1 MLCPFNQSI
10 DAWNLAWCRSITD
23 RYGPGYVIWL
33 VLHDRIGWW
42 GRIRSSRRLF
52 RGRDCLS
59 TKLITKEGFEALKN
73 ELDYLW
79 REKRPDVTQK
89 VTWAASLG
97 DRSENAD
104 YQYNKKL
111 LREIDRRVRYLRKR
125 LEDMRVVEFSPEQE
139 GRVFFGAWV
148 EVENE
153 GGEVK
158 RFRIV
163 GYDEI
168 YGRND
173 YISIDSPMARAL
185 LKKEVGDEAFVQT
198 PQGVMEW
205 WVNKIEYLK

>member
-1 MLCPFNQSI
+1 MLPGWVRGGNNPPMTGRVHQLI
-10 DAWNLAWCRSITD
+10 QITEQH
-23 RYGPGYVIWL
+23 VQ
-33 VLHDRIGWW
+33 GWKVT
-42 GRIRSSRRLF
+42 SQ
-52 RGRDCLS
+52 LS
-59 TKLITKEGFEALKN
+59 TKLITQDGYDALKQ

-79 REKRPDVTQK
+79 REKRPDITQK

-111 LREIDRRVRYLRKR
+111 LREIDRRVRYIRKR
-125 LEDMRVVEFSPEQE
+125 LEDMKVVSYAPEQE

-153 GGEVK
+153 AAEIK

-168 YGRND
+168 YLRKD

-185 LKKEVGDEAFVQT
+185 LKKEVGDEAIVHT
-198 PQGVMEW
+198 PAGETCW
-205 WVNKIEYLK
+205 WINQIDYEK